1 MGHCSS
7 GKHRLAADSHWTVG
21 LYNVTIHT
29 VVEDTWY
36 SEKSTLALLNRAAH
50 RLVNCSSQITLQIT
64 F

>member
-36 SEKSTLALLNRAAH
+36 SEKSTLALLN
-50 RLVNCSSQITLQIT
+50 

>member
-36 SEKSTLALLNRAAH
+36 SEKSTLALLNFKNIKNGIDID
-50 RLVNCSSQITLQIT
+50 LLYLYFNV
-64 F
+64 